1 MLFATLSILTII
13 LKSDASNLHNNVTNC
28 FARDLNCAVLY
39 CDDGGKYGDP
49 EILKGK
55 NDEIHF
61 VRASGFPNDSSTGK
75 FIGDLA
81 SKNDSIRRKVLSEKQ
96 LSHLM
101 EHKVKFTVNGI
112 WFEHNAKDSLFP
124 IVSIRNSTENELEVL
139 YLDCSL
145 ADINLQFLDVFGFTS
160 RVIFWLY
167 VVEGFGLT
175 ILFVLFMSKE
185 DLDAKDAGT
194 DNDDIGFALLL
205 SLGFSHLASILYFW
219 SPFAAIYFNFFTNL
233 ILISML
239 LCM

>member
-1 MLFATLSILTII
+1 MLFAALLILTVV
-13 LKSDASNLHNNVTNC
+13 LKSDASNLNNNVTNC
-28 FARDLNCAVLY
+28 FARDLNCAVFF
-39 CDDGGKYGDP
+39 DDFGGKYGDP
-49 EILKGK
+49 KISKGK
-55 NDEIHF
+55 NQEIHF
-61 VRASGFPNDSSTGK
+61 VRASDFSNDSSTGK
-75 FIGDLA
+75 FIRELE
-81 SKNDSIRRKVLSEKQ
+81 SKNDSIRRKVLSEQQ

-101 EHKVKFTVNGI
+101 EHKLQLIVNGI
-112 WFEHNAKDSLFP
+112 WLEHNAKDSLFP
-124 IVSIRNSTENELEVL
+124 IVSTRNSTGNKLGVL

-145 ADINLQFLDVFGFTS
+145 ADINLQFLDLFDFTS
-160 RVIFWLY
+160 MYIFWLY
-167 VVEGFGLT
+167 VVEGFGLA

-219 SPFAAIYFNFFTNL
+219 SPFAAIYFNFFTNV